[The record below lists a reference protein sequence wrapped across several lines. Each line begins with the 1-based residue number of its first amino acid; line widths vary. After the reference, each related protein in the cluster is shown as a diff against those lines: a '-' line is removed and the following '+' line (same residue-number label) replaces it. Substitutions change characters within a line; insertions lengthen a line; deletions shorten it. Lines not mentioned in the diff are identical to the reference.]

1 MLVIVSWLGDE
12 GPARARNIDQALFVG
27 LAASALTIGLNA
39 ALFVTARLLVDDSS
53 ISAPGLVVVP
63 ALIVSFVI
71 GPILATVGLLLWN
84 RGRRTERPGLRSRVA
99 LILCLGG
106 FLSGLFW
113 LGEIGL
119 GSVR

>member
-1 MLVIVSWLGDE
+1 MLVIVEWLDDE
-12 GPARARNIDQALFVG
+12 DPARAGIIDQALFVG
-27 LAASALTIGLNA
+27 LAASALTIGFNA
-39 ALFVTARLLVDDSS
+39 ALFVTLRLLADDSD
-53 ISAPGLVVVP
+53 ISAPALVVVP

-99 LILCLGG
+99 LFLCLSG
-106 FLSGLFW
+106 FLGGLFW
-113 LGEIGL
+113 LGALGL

>member
-84 RGRRTERPGLRSRVA
+84 RGRRTETPGLRSRVA
-99 LILCLGG
+99 LILCLSG
-106 FLSGLFW
+106 FLGGLFW
-113 LGEIGL
+113 LAVIGL

>member
-27 LAASALTIGLNA
+27 LAASALTIGFNA
-39 ALFVTARLLVDDSS
+39 GLFAIGRLLIEESY

-71 GPILATVGLLLWN
+71 GPILASVGLLLWN
-84 RGRRTERPGLRSRVA
+84 RGRRTETPGLRSFVA

-113 LGEIGL
+113 LGVIGWE
-119 GSVR
+119 V

>member
-1 MLVIVSWLGDE
+1 MLVIVAWLGDE
-12 GPARARNIDQALFVG
+12 GPAPAGNIDQALCVG

-39 ALFVTARLLVDDSS
+39 GLFVIGRLLVEDSY

-106 FLSGLFW
+106 FLGGLFW
-113 LGEIGL
+113 LGAIGL

>member
-1 MLVIVSWLGDE
+1 MLVIVAWLGDE
-12 GPARARNIDQALFVG
+12 GPAPAGNIDQALCVG

-39 ALFVTARLLVDDSS
+39 GLFVIGRLLVEDSY

-84 RGRRTERPGLRSRVA
+84 GRRTERPGLRSRVA

-106 FLSGLFW
+106 FLGGLFW
-113 LGEIGL
+113 LGAIGL